1 MNKNWIINAG
11 CRNYRML
18 CGKKSN
24 LLQVEMP
31 GYELK
36 DFWYEHAKWIGVL
49 TIYASRDDKFYG
61 KLNEELRI
69 FMGFN
74 ACELTDMTY
83 DRGIL
88 SLKFKKCS

>member
-1 MNKNWIINAG
+1 MNKNWIVNAN

-18 CGKKSN
+18 RGKKSD

-36 DFWYEHAKWIGVL
+36 DFWHEHTSGVL
-49 TIYASRDDKFYG
+49 SIHASRDDKFYG
-61 KLNEELRI
+61 MLSEELRI
-69 FMGFN
+69 FVGFGVY
-74 ACELTDMTY
+74 ELTDMTY

-88 SLKFKKCS
+88 SLKFKKGS